1 MSVSERIP
9 PLTRAREGH
18 SAGLPPAVALVL
30 AAVAGWVMDL
40 GHPDTNLWPLTL
52 VGAALMIFA
61 ARGLSL
67 GYSLLVGAV
76 GGFSYYGIHIWWLTV
91 YLGLVPWVGLT
102 IAQTAF
108 FSLGFVLLTLAWRWV
123 PTLWPGVGGTLGM
136 LPTVLASIWLLR
148 ESISGVWPA
157 GGFNWAR
164 LAHSQ
169 SETPLTPLVA
179 WVGPGVLSFI
189 LAWLAAF
196 AVALWREHRVD
207 RPSRAVLALGIVT
220 ALVVWPA
227 FPTPISGHLT
237 VAAIQGNADAGL
249 FAQYERGDNLRDHHR
264 VTQGLYGENVDV
276 VVWPENA
283 SDIDP
288 LRDEMAA
295 AIADEVVREMDAPL
309 VVGTITRSG
318 EETFNSVLL
327 WEEDKTGGSGATDQ
341 YDKIHPVP
349 FAEYLPARELIYPL
363 APSLFDLVPR
373 DYSFG
378 TRDTVFSI
386 DSHTAGIAICYDIV
400 DDAIF
405 AQMMDEGADIIFAPT
420 NNADFGR
427 TDQSVQQLAIARL
440 RAIELGRSV
449 VNISTVGTSAII
461 TPEGDTLDQLPT
473 YTEGYMIE
481 RVPTAT
487 HTTPAALWGKQLEW
501 WLIALGL
508 SALVISGLARQGTVS
523 SSLRAAE
530 GLNRRDR

>member
-1 MSVSERIP
+1 MSVVARTHAVTAWNGRG
-9 PLTRAREGH
+9 PL
-18 SAGLPPAVALVL
+18 GLPLLVALTL
-30 AAVAGWVMDL
+30 AVVSGWVMDL

-61 ARGLSL
+61 ARGLSVRS
-67 GYSLLVGAV
+67 SLLVGAV

-91 YLGLVPWVGLT
+91 YLGPVPWFGLT

-108 FSLGFVLLTLAWRWV
+108 FALGFALLTLAWRWI
-123 PTLWPGVGGTLGM
+123 PQLWSGPVGTLGM

-148 ESISGVWPA
+148 ESVSGVWPS

-179 WVGPGVLSFI
+179 WVGPGVFSFI
-189 LAWLAAF
+189 LAWLSAF
-196 AVALWREHRVD
+196 GVVLWLEHRVS
-207 RPSRAVLALGIVT
+207 RQSRAALALAVVT

-227 FPTPISGHLT
+227 FPTTISGHMS

-249 FAQYERGDNLRDHHR
+249 FAQYERGDNLRDHHL
-264 VTQGLYGENVDV
+264 VTQRIYGEQVDV

-295 AIADEVVREMDAPL
+295 AIANEVVREMDAPL
-309 VVGTITRSG
+309 VVGTITRDG
-318 EETFNSVLL
+318 DETFNSVLL
-327 WEEDKTGGSGATDQ
+327 WEEDGQGGSGASDQ

-363 APSLFDLVPR
+363 APELFDLVPR

-427 TDQSVQQLAIARL
+427 TDQSLQQLAIARL
-440 RAIELGRSV
+440 RAVELGRSV

-461 TPEGDTLDQLPT
+461 TPEGKDLDRLPT

-487 HTTPAALWGKQLEW
+487 HTTPAARWGKQWEW

-508 SALVISGLARQGTVS
+508 SALAIAGSRRHSPVRASVRDAGL
-523 SSLRAAE
+523 
-530 GLNRRDR
+530 LNPPGR